1 MKICKKCG
9 AWQSDEKS
17 LCVDCGAKLGDSV
30 SPEEEVKTARNLT
43 EKVKKLERSGDELS
57 CSIFERICG
66 IGMLVMG
73 AASGV
78 LCLFP
83 KLVGDGRGL
92 LFTIFIIGIVLG
104 FSALTPKL
112 AWELEKLKYSLS
124 VESSE
129 NVSPSGFWLAFRKI
143 IVYGGAGLVLVM
155 FAFAV
160 YAVFRL
166 YSI

>member
-9 AWQSDEKS
+9 ACQSDEKCF
-17 LCVDCGAKLGDSV
+17 CVDCGEKLGASV
-30 SPEEEVKTARNLT
+30 SPEEEAKACRNVA
-43 EKVKKLERSGDELS
+43 EKVKKLERSGDDLS
-57 CSIFERICG
+57 CSVFDRICG

-83 KLVGDGRGL
+83 KFAGEGRGL
-92 LFTIFIIGIVLG
+92 LFTIFILGIVLG
-104 FSALTPKL
+104 VSALTPKL
-112 AWELEKLKYSLS
+112 AWELEKLKYSVS

-129 NVSPSGFWLAFRKI
+129 KASPSGFWLAFRKI
-143 IVYGGAGLVLVM
+143 TVYGGAGLVLVM

-160 YAVFRL
+160 YAVLRL